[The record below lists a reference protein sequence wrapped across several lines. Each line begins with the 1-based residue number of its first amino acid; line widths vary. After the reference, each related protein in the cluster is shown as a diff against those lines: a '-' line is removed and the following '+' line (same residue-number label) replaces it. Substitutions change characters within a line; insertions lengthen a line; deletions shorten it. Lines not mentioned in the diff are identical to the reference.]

1 MDICPMC
8 KYVDPSTKN
17 NPVQTAHMNKY
28 VVDSLEGEAAE
39 RSAKILNSNERYVT
53 LNGILHRNAKLP
65 KGAPK
70 EASTKPIP
78 ASNAPTQ
85 QPPAPASP
93 NPVINDPVVA
103 NSQVNVPETKY
114 VQTFVK

>member
-1 MDICPMC
+1 MDQCPMC

-39 RSAKILNSNERYVT
+39 RSAKILNSNERYIT

-65 KGAPK
+65 KSSP
-70 EASTKPIP
+70 
-78 ASNAPTQ
+78 Q

-103 NSQVNVPETKY
+103 NPQVNVPETKY
-114 VQTFVK
+114 IQTFVK